1 MILID
6 TGPLVALFDKSDTY
20 YNLCHRI
27 DKGISYNESYVTTLA
42 VLTETLYF
50 LRFSW
55 HIQNELWEAI
65 EHGYLHI
72 YNMDTNI
79 LKRCYELMSKYQDL
93 PMDFADAS
101 LVAVAEKENIS
112 KIFTLDHKD
121 FKTYR
126 TKSGKSFRLLPSRL

>member
-6 TGPLVALFDKSDTY
+6 TGPIVSFFDKGDA
-20 YNLCHRI
+20 NHEICI
-27 DKGISYNESYVTTLA
+27 
-42 VLTETLYF
+42 ETLKNLETTF
-50 LRFSW
+50 LTTIPVITEAFHLLGYSW
-55 HIQNELWEAI
+55 HVQNDLWEAI
-65 EHGYLHI
+65 EQGFLQI
-72 YNMDTNI
+72 YNMDKNI
-79 LKRCYELMSKYQDL
+79 LKRCHELMGKYQDL